1 MTPELFLMMLAAVL
15 AAVVLYTFIGF
26 IPGTDETSV
35 LAPVTLA
42 VVLAG
47 LGVNS
52 LSMTPVAL
60 DDVRAALAEVTLEEA
75 KAKAAAALN
84 GDYYNSADR

>member
-1 MTPELFLMMLAAVL
+1 MTPCCTAEIVSENGMPVGVCGEAA
-15 AAVVLYTFIGF
+15 AD
-26 IPGTDETSV
+26 PD
-35 LAPVTLA
+35 LA

-84 GDYYNSADR
+84 GDYYNPADR

>member
-1 MTPELFLMMLAAVL
+1 M
-15 AAVVLYTFIGF
+15 
-26 IPGTDETSV
+26 
-35 LAPVTLA
+35 
-42 VVLAG
+42 VLAG

-60 DDVRAALAEVTLEEA
+60 DDVRAALAAVTLEEA

-84 GDYYNSADR
+84 GDYYNPADR